1 MTILGILIP
10 VSLLLGGIGLA
21 AFVWALKNRQ
31 YEDPQGDASRIL
43 TKDWDD
49 RPKP

>member
-10 VSLLLGGIGLA
+10 VLLLLGGIGLA
-21 AFVWALKNRQ
+21 AFFWSRRNRQ